1 MFRQQTIIGLARR
14 CGVCQRPAGRI
25 LPWLPGHTAGH
36 DASRLLHRASPT
48 QRLLSS
54 APPTTVAPE
63 VGAGKVRS
71 FADSLARK
79 NAATILYE
87 APSHTLSRFSSYTAG
102 IFCFLFSGY
111 HYATGMANP
120 PEDIAWFVPHLYGI
134 VVLAMGSMGTF
145 FISGAGRIVRVISAV
160 PRASEVA
167 AKSATPETRTL
178 SPAQKAAAAAAA
190 AADAAR
196 GISPIQLELKASRY
210 VPFIGPAVLRVD
222 ADKVVFPAR
231 LQQLR
236 EMVEYLRQGGS
247 PGGKP
252 VSDTTRARLA
262 EMALRRARAEAEAKY
277 DKEHLMTSPFRHLGQ
292 AVKETFVATRR
303 ALTGEGFV
311 RIKVNNVRYK
321 LDVTSAWAL
330 DGGRALDRLITIDE
344 NMQRRP
350 KPRQ

>member
-1 MFRQQTIIGLARR
+1 MIRQQAILGLTRR
-14 CGVCQRPAGRI
+14 CAVCQRPAGRI
-25 LPWLPGHTAGH
+25 LPRPPSHAVGQ
-36 DASRLLHRASPT
+36 DASRLLGSAGPT
-48 QRLLSS
+48 RRLLSS
-54 APPTTVAPE
+54 VPPTIAAPE
-63 VGAGKVRS
+63 VGAGKAKS

-79 NAATILYE
+79 STATILYE

-111 HYATGMANP
+111 HYVTGMANP
-120 PEDIAWFVPHLYGI
+120 PEDIVWFVPHLYGI

-160 PRASEVA
+160 PRAAEVA
-167 AKSATPETRTL
+167 AKSAIPETRTP
-178 SPAQKAAAAAAA
+178 SPAQKAAAAAAV
-190 AADAAR
+190 AAR
-196 GISPIQLELKASRY
+196 GVSPIQLELTASRY
-210 VPFIGPAVLRVD
+210 VPFIGPAVMRVD

-252 VSDTTRARLA
+252 VSNTTRARLA

-277 DKEHLMTSPFRHLGQ
+277 DKEHLMTSPFRHLGR
-292 AVKETFVATRR
+292 AVKEAFVATRR

-311 RIKVNNVRYK
+311 KIKVNNVGYK
-321 LDVTSAWAL
+321 LDVSSAWAL

-350 KPRQ
+350 QLKK

>member
-1 MFRQQTIIGLARR
+1 MFRQQAILGLTRR
-14 CGVCQRPAGRI
+14 CAVCQRPDGRI
-25 LPWLPGHTAGH
+25 LSWPPSHAAGQ
-36 DASRLLHRASPT
+36 DASRLLRRAGPT
-48 QRLLSS
+48 RRLLSS
-54 APPTTVAPE
+54 VPPAIAAPD
-63 VGAGKVRS
+63 VGAGKVKS

-111 HYATGMANP
+111 HYMTGMANP

-160 PRASEVA
+160 PRAVEVA
-167 AKSATPETRTL
+167 AKSAIPEARTP
-178 SPAQKAAAAAAA
+178 SPAQKAAAAATA
-190 AADAAR
+190 AAR
-196 GISPIQLELKASRY
+196 GVSPIQLEVTASRY
-210 VPFIGPAVLRVD
+210 VPFVGPAVMRVD

-252 VSDTTRARLA
+252 VSNTTQARLA

-277 DKEHLMTSPFRHLGQ
+277 DKEHLMTSPFRHLGR

-311 RIKVNNVRYK
+311 KIKVNNVGYK
-321 LDVTSAWAL
+321 LDVSSAWTL

-350 KPRQ
+350 KLKQ